1 MKSLDIENLA
11 LRKRIFVQMYFQQ
24 YFFIQYLLDLKEA
37 AVIRNFSSSFHNLIF
52 FQPTAGGAAG
62 GICVA
67 GRIESGFVMPNDRV
81 VIMPAG

>member
-11 LRKRIFVQMYFQQ
+11 LRKRIVVQMYFQQ

-52 FQPTAGGAAG
+52 FSLPREEPLVEFASPDVSKAA
-62 GICVA
+62 
-67 GRIESGFVMPNDRV
+67 S
-81 VIMPAG
+81 